1 MDQPTGSGQQPAAKD
16 RWGRFRGLRWWQLVL
31 ALLPLGLLPIG
42 GALGGA
48 IGVVAML
55 ANLALARRPF
65 NTGMKVVVM
74 LGVVVVAYAAEF
86 VIAGVIY
93 NLTH

>member
-1 MDQPTGSGQQPAAKD
+1 MDQSPGTSQAPAAKD
-16 RWGRFRGLRWWQLVL
+16 RWARFRGLRWWQLVL
-31 ALLPLGLLPIG
+31 AFLPLVLLPIG

-55 ANLALARRPF
+55 ANLVLARRPF
-65 NTGMKVVVM
+65 STGLKVAAM
-74 LGVVVVAYAAEF
+74 LGVVVLAYAADF

-93 NLTH
+93 SATH

>member
-1 MDQPTGSGQQPAAKD
+1 MDQPTGTSQQPAAKD
-16 RWGRFRGLRWWQLVL
+16 RWARFRGLRWWQLVL
-31 ALLPLGLLPIG
+31 ALLPLALLPIG

-65 NTGMKVVVM
+65 STGLKVAAM
-74 LGVVVVAYAAEF
+74 LGVVVLAFVAEF

>member
-1 MDQPTGSGQQPAAKD
+1 MDQSPGTGQAPATKD
-16 RWGRFRGLRWWQLVL
+16 RWARFRGLRWWQLVL

-55 ANLALARRPF
+55 ANIGLARRPF
-65 NTGMKVVVM
+65 NTGLKVATM
-74 LGVVVVAYAAEF
+74 LGVVVVAYAADF

-93 NLTH
+93 NATH

>member
-1 MDQPTGSGQQPAAKD
+1 MDQSPGTGQAPATKD
-16 RWGRFRGLRWWQLVL
+16 RWARFRGLRWWQLVL

-55 ANLALARRPF
+55 VNIGLARRPF
-65 NTGMKVVVM
+65 KIGFKVTTM
-74 LGVVVVAYAAEF
+74 LGVVVVAYAADF

-93 NLTH
+93 STTH

>member
-1 MDQPTGSGQQPAAKD
+1 MDQPTGSAQQPAAKD
-16 RWGRFRGLRWWQLVL
+16 RWARFRGLRWWQLVL
-31 ALLPLGLLPIG
+31 ALLPLALLPIG
-42 GALGGA
+42 GALGGG

-65 NTGMKVVVM
+65 NTSTKVVAM
-74 LGVVVVAYAAEF
+74 LGVVVVAYAADF
-86 VIAGVIY
+86 VISGVMY

>member
-1 MDQPTGSGQQPAAKD
+1 MDQSQGTGQEPAKKD
-16 RWGRFRGLRWWQLVL
+16 RWARFRGLRWWQLVL

-55 ANLALARRPF
+55 ANIGLARRPF
-65 NTGMKVVVM
+65 NAGLKVATM
-74 LGVVVVAYAAEF
+74 LGVVVLAYVADF

-93 NLTH
+93 NATH